1 MNTITIIALVL
12 LGVILLPFS
21 VLRPVAII
29 FNVRAGEK
37 YRQGLAEKVNRLRLG
52 KMLAALGVD
61 INVYLNSEP
70 GLEIQQHIDRCAACD
85 NTAECDDKLAARDID
100 PEHIG
105 FCNNEASLREIAK
118 K

>member
-1 MNTITIIALVL
+1 MNTLTIIALVVL
-12 LGVILLPFS
+12 TTMLVTFS
-21 VLRPVAII
+21 VLLPMAIV

-61 INVYLNSEP
+61 IDVYLNSERS
-70 GLEIQQHIDRCAACD
+70 LEIQQHIDRCAACG
-85 NTAECDDKLAARDID
+85 NTAECDDKLAKQDID
-100 PEHIG
+100 PDHIG
-105 FCNNEASLREIAK
+105 FCNNEASLQEIAK

>member
-12 LGVILLPFS
+12 LTLMLVTFLVLL
-21 VLRPVAII
+21 PVAIV
-29 FNVRAGEK
+29 FNVRAAEK

-61 INVYLNSEP
+61 IDVYLNSERS
-70 GLEIQQHIDRCAACD
+70 LEIQQHIDRCAACD
-85 NTAECDDKLAARDID
+85 NTTECDDKLAGQAIAPDN
-100 PEHIG
+100 IG

>member
-1 MNTITIIALVL
+1 MNTLTIIALVL
-12 LGVILLPFS
+12 LTTMLVTFS
-21 VLRPVAII
+21 VLLPVAIV

-61 INVYLNSEP
+61 IDVYLNSERS
-70 GLEIQQHIDRCAACD
+70 LEIQQHIDRCAACG
-85 NTAECDDKLAARDID
+85 NTAECDDKLAKQDID
-100 PEHIG
+100 PDHIG

>member
-1 MNTITIIALVL
+1 MNTLTIIALVL
-12 LGVILLPFS
+12 LATLLVTFS
-21 VLRPVAII
+21 VLLPVAIV

-61 INVYLNSEP
+61 IDVYLNSERS
-70 GLEIQQHIDRCAACD
+70 LEIQQHIDRCAACG
-85 NTAECDDKLAARDID
+85 NTAECDDKLAKQDID
-100 PEHIG
+100 PDHIG

>member
-12 LGVILLPFS
+12 LALMLVTFTVLL
-21 VLRPVAII
+21 PVAIV

-61 INVYLNSEP
+61 IDVYLSSERS
-70 GLEIQQHIDRCAACD
+70 LEIQQHIDRCAACD
-85 NTAECDDKLAARDID
+85 NTTECDDKLAGQSID
-100 PEHIG
+100 PDNIG

>member
-1 MNTITIIALVL
+1 MNTLTIIALVL
-12 LGVILLPFS
+12 LTTMLVTFS
-21 VLRPVAII
+21 VLLPVAIV

-61 INVYLNSEP
+61 IDIYLNSERS
-70 GLEIQQHIDRCAACD
+70 LEIQQHIDRCAACG
-85 NTAECDDKLAARDID
+85 NTAECDDKLAKQDID
-100 PEHIG
+100 PDQIG

>member
-1 MNTITIIALVL
+1 MNTLTIIALVL
-12 LGVILLPFS
+12 LTTMLVTFMVLL
-21 VLRPVAII
+21 PVAIV

-61 INVYLNSEP
+61 IDVYLNSERS
-70 GLEIQQHIDRCAACD
+70 LEIQQHIDRCAACG
-85 NTAECDDKLAARDID
+85 NTAECDDKLAKQDID
-100 PEHIG
+100 PDHIG

>member
-1 MNTITIIALVL
+1 MNTITIIALAVL
-12 LGVILLPFS
+12 TLVLVTFS
-21 VLRPVAII
+21 VLLPVAIV

-61 INVYLNSEP
+61 IDVYLNSERS
-70 GLEIQQHIDRCAACD
+70 LEIQQHIDRCAACG
-85 NTAECDDKLAARDID
+85 NTDECDDKLAKQDID
-100 PEHIG
+100 PDHIG

>member
-12 LGVILLPFS
+12 LTTMLVTFS
-21 VLRPVAII
+21 VLLPVAIV

-52 KMLAALGVD
+52 KMLAALGVNID
-61 INVYLNSEP
+61 VYLNSERS
-70 GLEIQQHIDRCAACD
+70 LEIQQHIDRCAACG
-85 NTAECDDKLAARDID
+85 NTAECDDKLAGQAID
-100 PEHIG
+100 PDSIG

-118 K
+118 Q

>member
-1 MNTITIIALVL
+1 MNTLTIIALVL
-12 LGVILLPFS
+12 LSLTLVTFS
-21 VLRPVAII
+21 VLLPVAIV

-37 YRQGLAEKVNRLRLG
+37 YRKGLAEKVNRLRLG

-61 INVYLNSEP
+61 IDVYLNSERSID
-70 GLEIQQHIDRCAACD
+70 IQQHIDRCAACD
-85 NTAECDDKLAARDID
+85 NTVECDDRLAGQDID
-100 PEHIG
+100 PDNIG

>member
-1 MNTITIIALVL
+1 MNTLTIIALVL
-12 LGVILLPFS
+12 LTTMLVTFS
-21 VLRPVAII
+21 VLLPVAIV

-61 INVYLNSEP
+61 IDIYLNSERS
-70 GLEIQQHIDRCAACD
+70 LEIQQHIDRCAACS
-85 NTAECDDKLAARDID
+85 NTAECDDKLAGEAID
-100 PEHIG
+100 PDRID

>member
-1 MNTITIIALVL
+1 MNIITIFALAL
-12 LGVILLPFS
+12 LALILLTFS
-21 VLRPVAII
+21 VLLPVAIV

-37 YRQGLAEKVNRLRLG
+37 YRKGLAEKVNRLRLG

-61 INVYLNSEP
+61 INRYLSSERSVD
-70 GLEIQQHIDRCAACD
+70 IQQHIDRCNACV
-85 NTAECDDKLAARDID
+85 NTAECDEKLDSHDID

-105 FCNNEASLREIAK
+105 FCNNEASLQEIVK